1 MINKNMLEDLVK
13 SYDRE
18 GAWDKLEALYIA
30 AIGLGGFTN
39 ARLNIKIRYGSDE
52 PVKEVERDIERLCG
66 ERTIPSRTD
75 DTDEEVR
82 KILATACEQT
92 FPEILTRKVDESV
105 PPLSKIT
112 KRFVFLFYKEGN
124 ILTGGIREKEDTVV
138 SQYTVAYKI
147 IFGEE
152 MEKSEDAIVQEM
164 IKAGLVYDCTWSSR
178 RFWYPTL
185 TVPPFAREVWSK
197 LPEIIIFPTIEVNE
211 QW

>member
-1 MINKNMLEDLVK
+1 MLEDLVK

-30 AIGLGGFTN
+30 AIGLEGFTN
-39 ARLNIKIRYGSDE
+39 ANLNIKIRYGSDE

-66 ERTIPSRTD
+66 ERSIPSRTD
-75 DTDEEVR
+75 DTDEEVK

-92 FPEILTRKVDESV
+92 FPEILTKKVTESV
-105 PPLSKIT
+105 PSLSKVA
-112 KRFVFLFYKEGN
+112 KRFVFLFYIEGS
-124 ILTGGIREKEDTVV
+124 ILTGTSAERGDTVT
-138 SQYTVAYKI
+138 SRFGTIYKI
-147 IFGEE
+147 LFEE
-152 MEKSEDAIVQEM
+152 KLEEREDAVIQEM

-185 TVPPFAREVWSK
+185 TVPPFAREVWSN
-197 LPEIIIFPTIEVNE
+197 LPDIIVFPTIEVNE

>member
-1 MINKNMLEDLVK
+1 MINKNMLDDLVK

-18 GAWDKLEALYIA
+18 GAWGKLEALYIA
-30 AIGLGGFTN
+30 VIGLEGFNN
-39 ARLNIKIRYGSDE
+39 ARLNIRIRYGSDE

-75 DTDEEVR
+75 DTDEEVK

-92 FPEILTRKVDESV
+92 FPEILTRKVADSV
-105 PPLSKIT
+105 PLLSKIT

-138 SQYTVAYKI
+138 SQFTVAHKI
-147 IFGEE
+147 VFGEGV
-152 MEKSEDAIVQEM
+152 EKSENAIVQEM
-164 IKAGLVYDCTWSSR
+164 IETGLIYDCTWSSR

-185 TVPPFAREVWSK
+185 TVPPFAREVWSN
-197 LPEIIIFPTIEVNE
+197 LPDIIVFPTIEVNE

>member
-18 GAWDKLEALYIA
+18 GAWDKLESLYIA
-30 AIGLGGFTN
+30 AIGLGGFSN
-39 ARLNIKIRYGSDE
+39 ARLTIRIRYGSDE
-52 PVKEVERDIERLCG
+52 PVEEVEMDIERLCG
-66 ERTIPSRTD
+66 KRTIPSRTD
-75 DTDEEVR
+75 DTDEEVK

-92 FPEILTRKVDESV
+92 FPEILTKKVADSV
-105 PPLSKIT
+105 PLLSKIT
-112 KRFVFLFYKEGN
+112 KRFVFLFYMEGS
-124 ILTGGIREKEDTVV
+124 ILTGKSAERGDTVT
-138 SQYTVAYKI
+138 SRFGTTYKI
-147 IFGEE
+147 IFKEE
-152 MEKSEDAIVQEM
+152 MENSENAIVQEM

>member
-1 MINKNMLEDLVK
+1 MLEDLVK

-30 AIGLGGFTN
+30 AIGLEGFTN
-39 ARLNIKIRYGSDE
+39 ANLNIKIRYGSDE

-66 ERTIPSRTD
+66 ERSIPSRTD
-75 DTDEEVR
+75 DTDEEVK

-92 FPEILTRKVDESV
+92 FPEILTKKVTESV
-105 PPLSKIT
+105 PSLSKVA
-112 KRFVFLFYKEGN
+112 KRFVFLFYIEGS
-124 ILTGGIREKEDTVV
+124 ILTGPSAERVDTVT
-138 SQYTVAYKI
+138 SRFGTIYKI
-147 IFGEE
+147 LFEE
-152 MEKSEDAIVQEM
+152 KLEEREDAVIQEM

-185 TVPPFAREVWSK
+185 TVPPFAREVWSN
-197 LPEIIIFPTIEVNE
+197 LPDIIVFPTIEVNE

>member
-18 GAWDKLEALYIA
+18 GAWAKLESLHIA
-30 AIGLGGFTN
+30 AIGLEGFSN

-52 PVKEVERDIERLCG
+52 PVKEVEKDIERLCG
-66 ERTIPSRTD
+66 ERSIPSRTD
-75 DTDEEVR
+75 DTDEEVK

-92 FPEILTRKVDESV
+92 FPEILTKKVTESV
-105 PPLSKIT
+105 PSLSKIA
-112 KRFVFLFYKEGN
+112 KRFVFLFYIEGS
-124 ILTGGIREKEDTVV
+124 ILTGTSAERGDTVT
-138 SQYTVAYKI
+138 SRFGTTYKI
-147 IFGEE
+147 LFEE
-152 MEKSEDAIVQEM
+152 KLEEREDAVIQEM

-185 TVPPFAREVWSK
+185 TVPPFAREVWSN
-197 LPEIIIFPTIEVNE
+197 LPDIIVFPTIEVNE